1 MAVSRRPVIVT
12 IGLTAALLVP
22 VLYLPQVNSN
32 FDVLADLPKDADSR
46 IGYEQIGDHLGED
59 KLVQSTALVDLG
71 SGGDIL
77 APAQLAKLHALME
90 DLQAGGGIA
99 TTTSIVTPDGD
110 TAVPDGFR
118 PSKTLGEMSDGFK
131 DDGGGSEDADN
142 ASLLDPEVKDGL
154 NQALDYV
161 NGLAVAF
168 PDAASGVAWRESRDG
183 LEHAIDIV
191 ERVEKQ
197 SVVSSQLR
205 TLSASITAPSAA
217 AAGGSED
224 DSDST
229 LMSDY
234 LAELG
239 AAFPEVKAL
248 DAYKDAVK
256 AAKALESEASITDA
270 LALSDGFDRLADHF
284 DGQPEASLSPESL
297 AGTASA
303 KEFKKEAE
311 DTFNALPDQ
320 LGALAAVFATRSDD
334 FYLPTSLTGDDAEKL
349 QDAIDA
355 FVSEDRSAT
364 RFYLTSSNAPYSGG
378 AFGIIKD
385 ARADLQAGAAAFG
398 PEASGHIGGP
408 TAQFA
413 DVQDTLATDFVKVGA
428 ITVLGILL
436 VLMLLLRAVVAPL
449 YLVATVLVS
458 YGSTLGVSGFLFQEV
473 LGHSGVSPYLPLI
486 VFVLLVA
493 LGSDYN
499 IFLMHRIREEAETR
513 GIKDAV
519 RIASGHTGAVITSAG
534 LILAGT
540 FGSMAV
546 APLTMLLQVGVA
558 VAIGVLIDTFLVR
571 SILVPAITT
580 IAGDR
585 AWWPSSFRSGGAVP
599 VPVPVPVGDGVPVGV
614 PVPVG
619 AAAGA
624 VAGAAVVGAGAV
636 AGASAAAA
644 AATPTWSDTGE
655 ALVADEAIVPE
666 TAPRGTSRRRLA
678 VGLALVVMVP
688 LVVAGLLTWSLG
700 GAADNAGS
708 VQAAVVNLDEGGTVP
723 LPTARARSWRSAP
736 ACRRR

>member
-1 MAVSRRPVIVT
+1 MA
-12 IGLTAALLVP
+12 AA
-22 VLYLPQVNSN
+22 
-32 FDVLADLPKDADSR
+32 
-46 IGYEQIGDHLGED
+46 
-59 KLVQSTALVDLG
+59 
-71 SGGDIL
+71 
-77 APAQLAKLHALME
+77 
-90 DLQAGGGIA
+90 
-99 TTTSIVTPDGD
+99 
-110 TAVPDGFR
+110 
-118 PSKTLGEMSDGFK
+118 
-131 DDGGGSEDADN
+131 SENTDN

-297 AGTASA
+297 AGTAAA

-320 LGALAAVFATRSDD
+320 IGALAAVFATRSDD

-473 LGHSGVSPYLPLI
+473 MGHSGVSPYLPLI

-599 VPVPVPVGDGVPVGV
+599 VPV
-614 PVPVG
+614 G
-619 AAAGA
+619 AC
-624 VAGAAVVGAGAV
+624 
-636 AGASAAAA
+636 
-644 AATPTWSDTGE
+644 PC
-655 ALVADEAIVPE
+655 P
-666 TAPRGTSRRRLA
+666 
-678 VGLALVVMVP
+678 
-688 LVVAGLLTWSLG
+688 
-700 GAADNAGS
+700 
-708 VQAAVVNLDEGGTVP
+708 
-723 LPTARARSWRSAP
+723 
-736 ACRRR
+736 

>member
-1 MAVSRRPVIVT
+1 M
-12 IGLTAALLVP
+12 AALH
-22 VLYLPQVNSN
+22 
-32 FDVLADLPKDADSR
+32 
-46 IGYEQIGDHLGED
+46 E
-59 KLVQSTALVDLG
+59 
-71 SGGDIL
+71 
-77 APAQLAKLHALME
+77 
-90 DLQAGGGIA
+90 GGGIA

-118 PSKTLGEMSDGFK
+118 PSKTVQEMADGFAG
-131 DDGGGSEDADN
+131 DGGTSTGGDN
-142 ASLLDPEVKDGL
+142 AGLLDPEVKDGL

-183 LEHAIDIV
+183 LEHALDIV
-191 ERVEKQ
+191 DRVAKQ
-197 SVVSSQLR
+197 SVVSTQLR
-205 TLSASITAPSAA
+205 TLSSSITDPANAA
-217 AAGGSED
+217 TSGSGSED
-224 DSDST
+224 SSEST

-239 AAFPEVKAL
+239 AAFPEVKPL
-248 DAYKDAVK
+248 DAYKDGVK
-256 AAKALESEASITDA
+256 AARALEKNASIADA
-270 LALSDGFDRLADHF
+270 LKLSDSFQRLADVF
-284 DGQPEASLSPESL
+284 DAKPGATLSPESL

-320 LGALAAVFATRSDD
+320 LTALAAVFAGRPDD
-334 FYLPTSLTGDDAEKL
+334 FYLPTSLTGDDATKL

-378 AFGIIKD
+378 AFQIIKD
-385 ARADLQAGAAAFG
+385 ARVALAEGAATFG
-398 PEASGHIGGP
+398 PAASGHIGGP

-413 DVQDTLATDFVKVGA
+413 DVEDTLAKDFIKVGA
-428 ITVLGILL
+428 ITVLGILI

-473 LGHSGVSPYLPLI
+473 LGHRGVSPYLPLI

-499 IFLMHRIREEAETR
+499 IFLMHRIREEAEKLGMT
-513 GIKDAV
+513 DAV

-540 FGSMAV
+540 FGSMAT
-546 APLTMLLQVGVA
+546 APLTILFQVGVA

-585 AWWPSSFRSGGAVP
+585 AWWPSGFRAGRAVPAGEP
-599 VPVPVPVGDGVPVGV
+599 VPVPAGCARASRCSGARGRRRGCCGRCRGGRGHRAGGRTPRHVPPPAGD
-614 PVPVG
+614 
-619 AAAGA
+619 
-624 VAGAAVVGAGAV
+624 GAGAGHHGP
-636 AGASAAAA
+636 A
-644 AATPTWSDTGE
+644 
-655 ALVADEAIVPE
+655 
-666 TAPRGTSRRRLA
+666 RRRR
-678 VGLALVVMVP
+678 
-688 LVVAGLLTWSLG
+688 
-700 GAADNAGS
+700 AAD
-708 VQAAVVNLDEGGTVP
+708 VVPGRVDGQH
-723 LPTARARSWRSAP
+723 
-736 ACRRR
+736 RRRAGRGRQPR